1 MAWYDEFGSS
11 FWLTLSGAFFAFLGL
26 IVRASLKSNCKN
38 FSCCCGL
45 FKCVRDTTADLD
57 DLELTT
63 TATNR

>member
-1 MAWYDEFGSS
+1 MAWYDEFGGT
-11 FWLTLSGAFFAFLGL
+11 FWLTLAGALFGFLAL

-45 FKCVRDTTADLD
+45 FKCVRDTTVDPD
-57 DLELTT
+57 DLELAT